1 MPQNGTAGMRCV
13 CKTHDAV
20 LMGLRGRRRVD
31 ANMHLGNPSRVVPE
45 VCCASL
51 IPPRLLLSGG
61 RPYTSVMR
69 VALRPLAPVYAR
81 PLAAQNVV
89 RSAYSRHRS
98 TTTEPATEK
107 LSPRWLADVKQRLG
121 KCMTFGM
128 QAEQV
133 ARAGAVLET
142 VAKDWRELVAGSEG
156 FLTSEDRRGFYRHA
170 VVWGE
175 MDSMVSLPCYTQLV
189 RHRADRSRGE

>member
-1 MPQNGTAGMRCV
+1 
-13 CKTHDAV
+13 
-20 LMGLRGRRRVD
+20 
-31 ANMHLGNPSRVVPE
+31 
-45 VCCASL
+45 
-51 IPPRLLLSGG
+51 
-61 RPYTSVMR
+61 MR
-69 VALRPLAPVYAR
+69 VALRPLAHVYAR
-81 PLAAQNVV
+81 PLAVHNVL
-89 RSAYSRHRS
+89 RSVYSRQRS

-107 LSPRWLADVKQRLG
+107 LSPRWLG

-142 VAKDWRELVAGSEG
+142 VARDWRELVAGSEG

-175 MDSMVSLPCYTQLV
+175 MDSMVSLPCRK
-189 RHRADRSRGE
+189 RHVWCRAD

>member
-1 MPQNGTAGMRCV
+1 
-13 CKTHDAV
+13 
-20 LMGLRGRRRVD
+20 
-31 ANMHLGNPSRVVPE
+31 
-45 VCCASL
+45 
-51 IPPRLLLSGG
+51 
-61 RPYTSVMR
+61 MR
-69 VALRPLAPVYAR
+69 VFALRPLASVYAR
-81 PLAAQNVV
+81 PLAVHNVL
-89 RSAYSRHRS
+89 RSVYSRQRS

-107 LSPRWLADVKQRLG
+107 LSPRWLGDVKQRLG

-142 VAKDWRELVAGSEG
+142 VARDWRELVAGSEG

-175 MDSMVSLPCYTQLV
+175 MDSMVSLSLSYTIV
-189 RHRADRSRGE
+189 ESRADP

>member
-1 MPQNGTAGMRCV
+1 
-13 CKTHDAV
+13 
-20 LMGLRGRRRVD
+20 
-31 ANMHLGNPSRVVPE
+31 
-45 VCCASL
+45 
-51 IPPRLLLSGG
+51 
-61 RPYTSVMR
+61 MR
-69 VALRPLAPVYAR
+69 VFALRPLASVYAR
-81 PLAAQNVV
+81 PLAVHNVL
-89 RSAYSRHRS
+89 RSVYSRQRS

-107 LSPRWLADVKQRLG
+107 LSPRWLGDVKQRLG

-142 VAKDWRELVAGSEG
+142 VARDWRELVAGSEG

-175 MDSMVSLPCYTQLV
+175 MDSMVSMPCCKRYVWCRTN
-189 RHRADRSRGE
+189 

>member
-1 MPQNGTAGMRCV
+1 
-13 CKTHDAV
+13 
-20 LMGLRGRRRVD
+20 
-31 ANMHLGNPSRVVPE
+31 MHLGNPSRVVPE
-45 VCCASL
+45 VCYASL
-51 IPPRLLLSGG
+51 IPPRLMVSAGC
-61 RPYTSVMR
+61 PYTSVMR
-69 VALRPLAPVYAR
+69 IALRPLAPVCAR

-89 RSAYSRHRS
+89 RSAYSRQRS

-128 QAEQV
+128 QAGQV

-175 MDSMVSLPCYTQLV
+175 MDSMVSSPCYTRFVQY
-189 RHRADRSRGE
+189 RADRSRGESNNARDRDRKESQLRR

>member
-1 MPQNGTAGMRCV
+1 MRA
-13 CKTHDAV
+13 K
-20 LMGLRGRRRVD
+20 
-31 ANMHLGNPSRVVPE
+31 MHLGNPSRVVPE

-51 IPPRLLLSGG
+51 IPPGLLLAFCCYS
-61 RPYTSVMR
+61 SIVIQDMR
-69 VALRPLAPVYAR
+69 VALRPLAPLYAR
-81 PLAAQNVV
+81 SLAAQNVV
-89 RSAYSRHRS
+89 RFANSRKRS

-128 QAEQV
+128 QPEQV
-133 ARAGAVLET
+133 ARAGAVLDT
-142 VAKDWRELVAGSEG
+142 VARDWRELVAGSEG

-175 MDSMVSLPCYTQLV
+175 MDSMVSSPCCKQLV
-189 RHRADRSRGE
+189 LCRADWTRGECDYIQERERMEE